1 MGVFNFLRG
10 PDINQGV
17 KEYGETGGALL
28 LDVRTPQEYRAGH
41 IPGSKNIPLQ
51 ELDRISAA
59 AGGKNV
65 PLFVYCRSGA
75 RSRQAVS
82 ALQHMG
88 YQHVKNIGGI
98 CAYTGKVE
106 IV

>member
-41 IPGSKNIPLQ
+41 IPGSKTSRCRSLTVSAPRPAGRTCRSLCT
-51 ELDRISAA
+51 AA
-59 AGGKNV
+59 AEPEAGR
-65 PLFVYCRSGA
+65 L
-75 RSRQAVS
+75 
-82 ALQHMG
+82 
-88 YQHVKNIGGI
+88 
-98 CAYTGKVE
+98 
-106 IV
+106 